1 MLLNLFIAILIQGFA
16 EKKALSVAENLAKM
30 QVAADSP
37 LRKMSDTHHILVEC
51 RWAKSRM

>member
-1 MLLNLFIAILIQGFA
+1 MNLFIAILIQGFA